1 MIKNAVKGVKKLGK
15 KKGKDGVQILDEE
28 SSTTVSASG
37 FVKLSGSAEKPTKSA
52 EELAARYSGKSS
64 LGSVREN
71 LLKTLV
77 SIGKLKQKN
86 KFGGGLQDDK
96 TQYIKTSFTTM
107 NPSAQESSYQNKRNN
122 QEKDEKF

>member
-15 KKGKDGVQILDEE
+15 KKEKDGVQILDEE
-28 SSTTVSASG
+28 NSATAASASG

-52 EELAARYSGKSS
+52 EELAARYGGKST

-77 SIGKLKQKN
+77 SIGKLKQ
-86 KFGGGLQDDK
+86 
-96 TQYIKTSFTTM
+96 
-107 NPSAQESSYQNKRNN
+107 
-122 QEKDEKF
+122 